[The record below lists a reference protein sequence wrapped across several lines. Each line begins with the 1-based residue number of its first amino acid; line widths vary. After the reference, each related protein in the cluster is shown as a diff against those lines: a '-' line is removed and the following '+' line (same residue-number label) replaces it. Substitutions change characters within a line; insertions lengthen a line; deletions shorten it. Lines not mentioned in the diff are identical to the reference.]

1 MTFDPTAIPDLIG
14 RFHPLLLHFPIGLLA
29 WAAVVELIC
38 VYRKR
43 GVPDDGPDSLG
54 FVVPG
59 AAFAILASISG
70 WLLADPND
78 PDTALAW
85 HRWLGVSTTLL
96 ALVTCGVGI
105 AASRGSRVAGN
116 SYRLSLFLCVPIL
129 MGAGHIGGELK
140 WGDGFVEK
148 GFEKVFFAEA
158 ESIVQVPADTGG
170 DSGPSGTNPPQA
182 LAETSIPTEL
192 AAENLF
198 HDRIQP
204 LLEKHCVSCHG
215 PEKAK
220 GKLRLDSG
228 DDLHDLTRDFPLVV
242 AGKPEESLLLELVL
256 LEADDDDRMPPP
268 DEPGLSAE
276 ELADFTAWVEAGAL
290 WPESKGPE
298 SKGPESNES
307 QSQAG
312 PRGPAGI
319 LGFEGPSSADPS
331 SDDHE
336 EADGP
341 VQEEGKPELTAEE
354 HFLQKVKPLLE
365 SRCTECHGEK
375 KQKGGLRLD
384 IPASV
389 FADREF
395 PTVVKG
401 SLEESELILRIHLED
416 DDDERMPPLGDRL
429 TEAEAGIFEKWIL
442 DGAPWTDPLPAEV
455 EATPPAGTTPKPVT
469 IMPGQLPDFPRI
481 KVEDSALLAQVSAA
495 MEALKGAGVRTG
507 LISQQDSSHEAVF
520 RLLGSKAGD
529 AEVALLKGLE
539 PVLTRLDLAG
549 TGISG
554 DAISGLWK
562 FRRLRV
568 LNLSETVTGDDDLA
582 TLASLPELTVLNLF
596 GSRVTDEGLDIL
608 REMDQLRRVY
618 LWRSEVTDEAA
629 ARLAAARPDL
639 LVDIGKP
646 LPKPD
651 QEEESGEETGEEAD
665 GE

>member
-1 MTFDPTAIPDLIG
+1 
-14 RFHPLLLHFPIGLLA
+14 
-29 WAAVVELIC
+29 
-38 VYRKR
+38 
-43 GVPDDGPDSLG
+43 
-54 FVVPG
+54 
-59 AAFAILASISG
+59 
-70 WLLADPND
+70 
-78 PDTALAW
+78 
-85 HRWLGVSTTLL
+85 
-96 ALVTCGVGI
+96 
-105 AASRGSRVAGN
+105 
-116 SYRLSLFLCVPIL
+116 
-129 MGAGHIGGELK
+129 IGGELK

-158 ESIVQVPADTGG
+158 ESIVQVPSCTGG
-170 DSGPSGTNPPQA
+170 DSGSSGAAPSRA

-192 AAENLF
+192 AAVNLF

-204 LLEKHCVSCHG
+204 LLQKHCVSCHG

-228 DDLHDLTRDFPLVV
+228 ADLHDLTRDFPLMV

-256 LEADDDDRMPPP
+256 LEADDEDRMPPP

-298 SKGPESNES
+298 SKEMQS
-307 QSQAG
+307 QSG
-312 PRGPAGI
+312 PRGPAGV
-319 LGFEGPSSADPS
+319 LGIEGPS

-336 EADGP
+336 ESEDP
-341 VQEEGKPELTAEE
+341 VQGEDKSELTAEE

-442 DGAPWTDPLPAEV
+442 DGAPWTDPVPAEV
-455 EATPPAGTTPKPVT
+455 EVTNPVETTPKPVT

-481 KVEDSALLAQVSAA
+481 KVEDSTLLAKVSAA
-495 MEALKGAGVRTG
+495 LEALKGAGIRTG

-568 LNLSETVTGDDDLA
+568 LNLSETSTGDDDLA

-651 QEEESGEETGEEAD
+651 QEEESGETGEDSKE
-665 GE
+665 E

>member
-59 AAFAILASISG
+59 AAFALLASISG

-116 SYRLSLFLCVPIL
+116 SYRLSLFLCVPTL

-158 ESIVQVPADTGG
+158 ESIVQVPSGTGG
-170 DSGPSGTNPPQA
+170 DSGSSGAAPSRA

-192 AAENLF
+192 AAVNLF

-204 LLEKHCVSCHG
+204 LLQKHCVSCHG

-228 DDLHDLTRDFPLVV
+228 ADLHDLTRDFPLMV

-256 LEADDDDRMPPP
+256 LEADDEDRMPPP

-298 SKGPESNES
+298 SKEMQS
-307 QSQAG
+307 QSG
-312 PRGPAGI
+312 PRGPAGV
-319 LGFEGPSSADPS
+319 LGIEGPS

-336 EADGP
+336 ESEDP
-341 VQEEGKPELTAEE
+341 VQGEDKSELTAEE

-442 DGAPWTDPLPAEV
+442 DGAPWTDPVPAEV
-455 EATPPAGTTPKPVT
+455 EVTNPVETTPKPVT

-481 KVEDSALLAQVSAA
+481 KVEDSTLLAKVSAA
-495 MEALKGAGVRTG
+495 LEALKGAGIRTG

-539 PVLTRLDLAG
+539 PVLKNINRC
-549 TGISG
+549 
-554 DAISGLWK
+554 
-562 FRRLRV
+562 
-568 LNLSETVTGDDDLA
+568 
-582 TLASLPELTVLNLF
+582 
-596 GSRVTDEGLDIL
+596 
-608 REMDQLRRVY
+608 Q
-618 LWRSEVTDEAA
+618 
-629 ARLAAARPDL
+629 
-639 LVDIGKP
+639 
-646 LPKPD
+646 
-651 QEEESGEETGEEAD
+651 
-665 GE
+665 

>member
-1 MTFDPTAIPDLIG
+1 M
-14 RFHPLLLHFPIGLLA
+14 
-29 WAAVVELIC
+29 
-38 VYRKR
+38 
-43 GVPDDGPDSLG
+43 
-54 FVVPG
+54 
-59 AAFAILASISG
+59 
-70 WLLADPND
+70 
-78 PDTALAW
+78 
-85 HRWLGVSTTLL
+85 
-96 ALVTCGVGI
+96 
-105 AASRGSRVAGN
+105 
-116 SYRLSLFLCVPIL
+116 
-129 MGAGHIGGELK
+129 
-140 WGDGFVEK
+140 
-148 GFEKVFFAEA
+148 
-158 ESIVQVPADTGG
+158 QVPSGAGG
-170 DSGPSGTNPPQA
+170 DSGSSGAAPSRA

-192 AAENLF
+192 AAVNLF

-204 LLEKHCVSCHG
+204 LLQKHCVSCHG
-215 PEKAK
+215 PEQAN

-228 DDLHDLTRDFPLVV
+228 ADLHDLTRDFPLMV

-256 LEADDDDRMPPP
+256 LEADDEDRMPPP

-276 ELADFTAWVEAGAL
+276 ELADFTAWVEAGAP

-298 SKGPESNES
+298 SKEMQS
-307 QSQAG
+307 QSG
-312 PRGPAGI
+312 PRGPAGV
-319 LGFEGPSSADPS
+319 LGIEGPS

-336 EADGP
+336 ESEDP
-341 VQEEGKPELTAEE
+341 VQGEDKSELTAEE

-442 DGAPWTDPLPAEV
+442 DGAPWTDPVPAEV
-455 EATPPAGTTPKPVT
+455 EVTNPVETTPKPVT

-481 KVEDSALLAQVSAA
+481 KVEDSTLLAKVSAA
-495 MEALKGAGVRTG
+495 LEALKGAGIRTG

-568 LNLSETVTGDDDLA
+568 LNLSETSTGDDDLA

-651 QEEESGEETGEEAD
+651 QEEESGETGEDSKE
-665 GE
+665 E

>member
-59 AAFAILASISG
+59 AAFALLASISG

-116 SYRLSLFLCVPIL
+116 SYRLSLFLCVPTL

-158 ESIVQVPADTGG
+158 ESIVQVPSGTGG
-170 DSGPSGTNPPQA
+170 DSGSSGAAPSRA

-192 AAENLF
+192 AAVNLF

-204 LLEKHCVSCHG
+204 LLQKHCVSCHG

-228 DDLHDLTRDFPLVV
+228 ADLHDLTRDFPLMV

-256 LEADDDDRMPPP
+256 LEADDEDRMPPP

-298 SKGPESNES
+298 SKEMQS
-307 QSQAG
+307 QSG
-312 PRGPAGI
+312 PRGPAGV
-319 LGFEGPSSADPS
+319 LGIEGPS

-336 EADGP
+336 ESEDP
-341 VQEEGKPELTAEE
+341 VQGEDKSELTAEE

-442 DGAPWTDPLPAEV
+442 DGAPWTDPVPAEV
-455 EATPPAGTTPKPVT
+455 EVTNPVETTPKPVT

-481 KVEDSALLAQVSAA
+481 KVEDSTLLAKVSAA
-495 MEALKGAGVRTG
+495 LEALKGAGIRTG

-568 LNLSETVTGDDDLA
+568 LNLSETSTGDDDLA

-651 QEEESGEETGEEAD
+651 QEEESGETGEDSKE
-665 GE
+665 E

>member
-43 GVPDDGPDSLG
+43 SVPEDGPDSLA

-59 AAFAILASISG
+59 AAFALLASVSG

-96 ALVTCGVGI
+96 AVVTCGVGI
-105 AASRGSRVAGN
+105 VASRGSRVAGN
-116 SYRLSLFLCVPIL
+116 SYRLSLFLCVPTL

-158 ESIVQVPADTGG
+158 EPIVQAPPGSGG
-170 DSGPSGTNPPQA
+170 ASVETAPGKTRA
-182 LAETSIPTEL
+182 LAETSVPTEL
-192 AAENLF
+192 AAVNLF

-215 PEKAK
+215 PEKSK

-228 DDLHDLTRDFPLVV
+228 KDLHDMTREFPLVV
-242 AGKPEESLLLELVL
+242 AGKPEESLMLELVML
-256 LEADDDDRMPPP
+256 DADDDDRMPPP

-276 ELADFTAWVEAGAL
+276 ELADFTAWVEAGAP
-290 WPESKGPE
+290 WPEKGDGLQGGPKGPLGLAG
-298 SKGPESNES
+298 S
-307 QSQAG
+307 AG
-312 PRGPAGI
+312 PA
-319 LGFEGPSSADPS
+319 

-336 EADGP
+336 DSDEPAPAEDDPG
-341 VQEEGKPELTAEE
+341 LTPEE
-354 HFLQKVKPLLE
+354 HFLQKVEPLLK
-365 SRCTECHGEK
+365 SRCIECHGEK

-384 IPASV
+384 IAESA

-395 PTVVKG
+395 ATVVKG
-401 SLEESELILRIHLED
+401 SPEESELIIRIHLED

-429 TEAEAGIFEKWIL
+429 TEVEAGIFEKWIR
-442 DGAPWTDPLPAEV
+442 DGAPWPAPEVAEV
-455 EATPPAGTTPKPVT
+455 KIPKATGGVTKPVT
-469 IMPGQLPDFPRI
+469 VMPGQMPDLPRI
-481 KVEDSALLAQVSAA
+481 KVEDAALLAGVSSAL
-495 MEALKGAGVRTG
+495 ETLKGAGVRAG
-507 LISQQDSSHEAVF
+507 LISRQDSAHEAIF
-520 RLLGSKAGD
+520 RLLGSAAGD

-549 TGISG
+549 T
-554 DAISGLWK
+554 AIGPTAVSGLWK

-568 LNLSETVTGDDDLA
+568 LNLSETSTGDADLA

-596 GSRVTDEGLDIL
+596 GSKVTDEGLDIL

-618 LWRSEVTDEAA
+618 LWRSEVTDQAA

-651 QEEESGEETGEEAD
+651 QKQEEETAEEGAEE
-665 GE
+665 

>member
-59 AAFAILASISG
+59 AAFALLASLSG

-116 SYRLSLFLCVPIL
+116 SYRLSLFLCVPTL

-158 ESIVQVPADTGG
+158 ESIVQVPAGTGE
-170 DSGPSGTNPPQA
+170 DSGSTGAKSSQA

-192 AAENLF
+192 AAVNLF
-198 HDRIQP
+198 HERIQP
-204 LLEKHCVSCHG
+204 LLQKHCVSCHG

-242 AGKPEESLLLELVL
+242 ADKPEESLLLELVL

-276 ELADFTAWVEAGAL
+276 ELADITAWVEAGAP
-290 WPESKGPE
+290 WPESKWPE
-298 SKGPESNES
+298 SKELP
-307 QSQAG
+307 SQAG
-312 PRGPAGI
+312 PKGPAGM
-319 LGFEGPSSADPS
+319 LGLEGPS

-336 EADGP
+336 EPEDP
-341 VQEEGKPELTAEE
+341 VQEEDKPQLTAEE

-384 IPASV
+384 IPESV

-442 DGAPWTDPLPAEV
+442 DGAPWTDPLPTEV
-455 EATPPAGTTPKPVT
+455 EATRPAGAPPKPVT

-481 KVEDSALLAQVSAA
+481 KVEDSALLVQVSVALD
-495 MEALKGAGVRTG
+495 ALKGAGVRTG

-529 AEVALLKGLE
+529 TEVALLKGLE

-549 TGISG
+549 TAISG

-568 LNLSETVTGDDDLA
+568 LNLSETATGDDDLA

-596 GSRVTDEGLDIL
+596 GSKVTDEGLDIL

-651 QEEESGEETGEEAD
+651 QEEESGEKTGEDPEGD
-665 GE
+665 